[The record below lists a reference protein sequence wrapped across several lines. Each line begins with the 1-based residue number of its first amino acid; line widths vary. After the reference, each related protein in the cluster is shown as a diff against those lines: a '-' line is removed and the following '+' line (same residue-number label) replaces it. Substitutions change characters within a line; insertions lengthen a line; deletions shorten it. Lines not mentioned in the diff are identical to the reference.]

1 MHSTRSDTRDF
12 ILMAGPDGPRLPA
25 VPALDGLRG
34 AAVAAVVLYHAEFKV
49 MIGGYLGVSTFFT
62 LSGFLI
68 TTLLINESARTGG
81 VALRS
86 FWGRRFRR
94 LLPASLATLAL
105 VATLFAWLV
114 ATADQRAN
122 MQGDILASLFDVAN
136 WHFIFEGASYGDLFV
151 APSPVLHFWSLAIEE
166 QFYLLFPVL
175 LLVLWRVT
183 KARSRVLGLTLAAL
197 ALCSAA
203 LPWIFTMTKDRIYFG
218 TDTRAAELLLGAVL
232 AVLLSKISVRR
243 KLALVP
249 RWRVSLAA
257 LGAVCLGLQVYWW
270 WTLPQASSWL
280 YQGGFAL
287 YALMSCVVIA
297 SLASPRSPL
306 RAAFSV
312 GWLRWLGLRS
322 YGIYL
327 AH

>member
-34 AAVAAVVLYHAEFKV
+34 LAVAAVVLYHAEFKV

-68 TTLLINESARTGG
+68 TTLLINESARNGS
-81 VALRS
+81 VALGA

-114 ATADQRAN
+114 ATADQRAT
-122 MQGDILASLFDVAN
+122 MQGDIIASVFDVAN
-136 WHFIFEGASYGDLFV
+136 WHFIFQGASYGDLFV

-166 QFYLLFPVL
+166 QFYLVFPVL
-175 LLVLWRVT
+175 LVLLWRVS
-183 KARSRVLGLTLAAL
+183 KARLRVIGLTLGAL

-203 LPWIFTMTKDRIYFG
+203 LPWIFTMSKDRIYFG
-218 TDTRAAELLLGAVL
+218 TDTRAAELLLGGVL
-232 AVLLSKISVRR
+232 AVVLSREPVRR
-243 KLALVP
+243 KLALV
-249 RWRVSLAA
+249 A
-257 LGAVCLGLQVYWW
+257 
-270 WTLPQASSWL
+270 
-280 YQGGFAL
+280 
-287 YALMSCVVIA
+287 
-297 SLASPRSPL
+297 
-306 RAAFSV
+306 
-312 GWLRWLGLRS
+312 
-322 YGIYL
+322 
-327 AH
+327 